1 MYENDI
7 YSDSHSGEHTTTGA
21 YRESPYQNYDTN
33 STAGGNYG
41 SQIPREPEKKKK
53 TSGGFGKKLLMC
65 ACLGLCFGLF
75 GGLGLYAVQ
84 RVAGLT
90 ADSQVQVQESS
101 GQNVTEATETTASVG
116 SEVKL
121 TTAEGTRIVSSDVSD
136 MVEEVMPA
144 MVSIVKDYTETSNFW
159 GHTYSEDR
167 QGSGSGIIVAKS
179 DTELILV
186 TNHHVVDSASKLT
199 VTFIDGSTAEAQIK
213 GSDADMDL
221 AVIAIPLE
229 SLSEE
234 TKNAITIAKLG
245 DSEALRLGEQVVAIG
260 NALGYGQSVSGGW
273 ISALNREVTYSDGS
287 TGSFIQTD
295 AAINP
300 GNSGGALVNLSGEVI
315 GINSSK
321 IGGDYVDGIGF
332 AIPIS
337 AARPII
343 EELMSKETRV
353 KVEDGQTGY
362 MGISLQTVTEDFA
375 YLYGVPEGVFIR
387 SVEEGSAA
395 QEAGMLSGDV
405 ITRFEGE
412 RITSYEDL
420 QEVMQYYGPGSQVTV
435 IVKRQINGSYEDV
448 ELEMTLG
455 ERP

>member
-1 MYENDI
+1 MYDNEI
-7 YSDSHSGEHTTTGA
+7 YSGNNTGEHTTTGT
-21 YRESPYQNYDTN
+21 YHESPYQSYDTG
-33 STAGGNYG
+33 SGSNYG
-41 SQIPREPEKKKK
+41 SHIPQEPEKKKK

-84 RVAGLT
+84 QVSGLT
-90 ADSQVQVQESS
+90 LGGHAEESS
-101 GQNVTEATETTASVG
+101 VQPGATSTSAPI

-121 TTAEGTRIVSSDVSD
+121 TTTDGTHIISSDVAD
-136 MVEEVMPA
+136 MVEAVMPA
-144 MVSIVKDYTETSNFW
+144 MVSIVKDYTETSSFW
-159 GHTYSEDR
+159 GRTYSEDR
-167 QGSGSGIIVAKS
+167 QGSGSGIIVAQS

-186 TNHHVVDSASKLT
+186 TNHHVVDGASKLT

-221 AVIAIPLE
+221 AVIAIPLD
-229 SLSEE
+229 SLTTD
-234 TKNAITIAKLG
+234 TKNAIVIAQLG

-273 ISALNREVTYSDGS
+273 ISALNREITFSDGS
-287 TGSFIQTD
+287 SGSFIQTD

-300 GNSGGALVNLSGEVI
+300 GNSGGALVNMNGEVI

-343 EELMSKETRV
+343 EELMTKETRT

-362 MGISLQTVTEDFA
+362 MGISLQTVTQEFA
-375 YLYGVPEGVFIR
+375 YMYGVPEGVFVR
-387 SVEEGSAA
+387 SVEKGSAA
-395 QEAGMLSGDV
+395 EAAGMLSGDV

-412 RITSYEDL
+412 KITSYEDL
-420 QEVMQYYGPGSQVTV
+420 QDIMQYYGPGSQVKV
-435 IVKRQINGSYEDV
+435 VVKRQINGAYEDV

>member
-1 MYENDI
+1 MYDNEI
-7 YSDSHSGEHTTTGA
+7 YSGNHTGDHTTTGT
-21 YRESPYQNYDTN
+21 YRESPYQGYDTN
-33 STAGGNYG
+33 SAAGGNYG
-41 SQIPREPEKKKK
+41 SQIPSEPEKKKK
-53 TSGGFGKKLLMC
+53 ASGGFGKKLLMC

-84 RVAGLT
+84 QVTGLT
-90 ADSQVQVQESS
+90 TGSQVQESS
-101 GQNVTEATETTASVG
+101 SSQNVTESTASAG

-121 TTAEGTRIVSSDVSD
+121 TTAEGTRIISSDVSD

-144 MVSIVKDYTETSNFW
+144 MVSIVKDYTETSSFW
-159 GHTYSEDR
+159 GRTYSEDR
-167 QGSGSGIIVAKS
+167 QGSGSGIIVAES

-186 TNHHVVDSASKLT
+186 TNHHVVDGATRLT

-221 AVIAIPLE
+221 AVIAVQLE
-229 SLSEE
+229 SLSED
-234 TKNAITIAKLG
+234 TRSAITVAKLG
-245 DSEALRLGEQVVAIG
+245 DSDALRLGEQVVAIG

-273 ISALNREVTYSDGS
+273 ISALDREVTSSDSS
-287 TGSFIQTD
+287 TGYFIQTD

-300 GNSGGALVNLSGEVI
+300 GNSGGALVNLNGEVI

-321 IGGDYVDGIGF
+321 IGGDYVEGIGF

-362 MGISLQTVTEDFA
+362 MGINLQTVTEDFA
-375 YLYGVPEGVFIR
+375 YLYGVPEGVFVR

-412 RITSYEDL
+412 KITSYEDL
-420 QEVMQYYGPGSQVTV
+420 EEVMQYYGPGSQVTV
-435 IVKRQINGSYEDV
+435 VVKRQINGSYEDV

>member
-1 MYENDI
+1 MYDNEI
-7 YSDSHSGEHTTTGA
+7 YSGNHTGDHTTTGT
-21 YRESPYQNYDTN
+21 YRESPYQGYDTN
-33 STAGGNYG
+33 SAAGGNYG
-41 SQIPREPEKKKK
+41 SQIPSEPEKKKK
-53 TSGGFGKKLLMC
+53 ASGGFGKKLLMC

-84 RVAGLT
+84 QVTGLT
-90 ADSQVQVQESS
+90 TGSQVQESS
-101 GQNVTEATETTASVG
+101 SSQNVTESTASAG

-121 TTAEGTRIVSSDVSD
+121 TTAEGTRIISSDVSD

-144 MVSIVKDYTETSNFW
+144 MVSIVKDYTETSSFW
-159 GHTYSEDR
+159 GRTYSEDR
-167 QGSGSGIIVAKS
+167 QGSGSGIIVAES

-186 TNHHVVDSASKLT
+186 TNHHVVDGATRLT

-221 AVIAIPLE
+221 AVIAVQLE
-229 SLSEE
+229 SLSED
-234 TKNAITIAKLG
+234 TRNAITVAKLG
-245 DSEALRLGEQVVAIG
+245 DSDALRLGEQVVAIG

-273 ISALNREVTYSDGS
+273 ISALDREVTSSDGS
-287 TGSFIQTD
+287 TGYFIQTD

-300 GNSGGALVNLSGEVI
+300 GNSGGALVNLNGEVI

-321 IGGDYVDGIGF
+321 IGGDYVEGIGF

-362 MGISLQTVTEDFA
+362 MGINLQTVTEDFA
-375 YLYGVPEGVFIR
+375 YLYGVPEGVFVR

-412 RITSYEDL
+412 KITSYEDL
-420 QEVMQYYGPGSQVTV
+420 EEVMQYYGPGSQVTV
-435 IVKRQINGSYEDV
+435 VVKRQINGSYEDV

>member
-1 MYENDI
+1 MYDNEI
-7 YSDSHSGEHTTTGA
+7 YSGNHTGDHNTTGT
-21 YRESPYQNYDTN
+21 YRESPYQSYDTN

-53 TSGGFGKKLLMC
+53 ASGGFGKRLLTC

-84 RVAGLT
+84 EVAGLT
-90 ADSQVQVQESS
+90 TDSQVQESS
-101 GQNVTEATETTASVG
+101 TGQSVTDSTAAAG

-121 TTAEGTRIVSSDVSD
+121 ASTESTRIISSDVSD

-144 MVSIVKDYTETSNFW
+144 MVSIVKDYTETSSIW

-167 QGSGSGIIVAKS
+167 QGSGSGIIVAES

-186 TNHHVVDSASKLT
+186 TNHHVVDGATRLT
-199 VTFIDGSTAEAQIK
+199 VTFADNSTAEAQIK
-213 GSDADMDL
+213 GTDADMDL

-229 SLSEE
+229 SLTDE
-234 TKNAITIAKLG
+234 TRSAITIAKLG
-245 DSEALRLGEQVVAIG
+245 DSGSLRLGEQVVAIG

-273 ISALNREVTYSDGS
+273 ISALNREVTSSDGS
-287 TGSFIQTD
+287 TGYFIQTD

-300 GNSGGALVNLSGEVI
+300 GNSGGALVNLNGEVI
-315 GINSSK
+315 GINSSN
-321 IGGDYVDGIGF
+321 IGGDYVEGIGF

-362 MGISLQTVTEDFA
+362 MGINLQTVTEEFA

-395 QEAGMLSGDV
+395 DEAGMLSGDV

-412 RITSYEDL
+412 KITSYEDL

-435 IVKRQINGSYEDV
+435 VVKRQSNGSYQEV
-448 ELEMTLG
+448 ELELTLG

>member
-1 MYENDI
+1 MYDNEI
-7 YSDSHSGEHTTTGA
+7 YSGNHTGDHTTTGTYA
-21 YRESPYQNYDTN
+21 ESPYQSYNTN
-33 STAGGNYG
+33 GTAGGNYG

-53 TSGGFGKKLLMC
+53 ASGGFGKKLLMC

-84 RVAGLT
+84 QVAGLT
-90 ADSQVQVQESS
+90 TDSQVQVQESS
-101 GQNVTEATETTASVG
+101 GQNVAESTGITASAG

-121 TTAEGTRIVSSDVSD
+121 ATTEGTRIVSSDVSD

-144 MVSIVKDYTETSNFW
+144 MVSIVKDYTETSSFW
-159 GHTYSEDR
+159 GRTYSEDR
-167 QGSGSGIIVAKS
+167 QGSGSGIIVAQS

-186 TNHHVVDSASKLT
+186 TNHHVVDGASKLT

-234 TKNAITIAKLG
+234 TKDAITIAKLG
-245 DSEALRLGEQVVAIG
+245 DSESLRLGEQVVAIG

-300 GNSGGALVNLSGEVI
+300 GNSGGALVNLNGEVI

-321 IGGDYVDGIGF
+321 IGGEYVDGIGF

-362 MGISLQTVTEDFA
+362 MGINLQTVTEDFA

-395 QEAGMLSGDV
+395 EAAGMLSGDI

-412 RITSYEDL
+412 KITSYEDL